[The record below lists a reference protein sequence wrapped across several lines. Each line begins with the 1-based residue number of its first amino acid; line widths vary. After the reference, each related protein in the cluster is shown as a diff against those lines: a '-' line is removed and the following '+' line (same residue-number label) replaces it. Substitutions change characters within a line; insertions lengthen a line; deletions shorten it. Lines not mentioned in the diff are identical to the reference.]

1 MRLLSPTERTGPV
14 GRGTFVLGRFAGEP
28 MFELPRAPLLIAPP
42 PFEPTPAGGRGTD
55 LCGVLAKPP
64 LLRANPP
71 LFAFAPTLPRL
82 FPAKPPPSRPPAENP
97 PRDAAVEPDI
107 GGRGMF
113 RAICVPPNP
122 GRCATDPDGPVAP
135 RPSIAALFMR
145 GAPVDAPL
153 TRPANGL

>member
-14 GRGTFVLGRFAGEP
+14 GCGTFVLGRFAGEP
-28 MFELPRAPLLIAPP
+28 MFELPLAPLLIAPP

-82 FPAKPPPSRPPAENP
+82 FPAKPPPHALLLRIHRETQPSNLTSEAAECSVP
-97 PRDAAVEPDI
+97 SAFRQIQAA
-107 GGRGMF
+107 
-113 RAICVPPNP
+113 
-122 GRCATDPDGPVAP
+122 
-135 RPSIAALFMR
+135 
-145 GAPVDAPL
+145 APL
-153 TRPANGL
+153 ILTDRWLRVLPSRRCSCGELQSTLR